1 MFKAR
6 LQSRIK
12 SLLFPG
18 FTPSSHPIAS
28 GSAEHPAALS
38 WESLPLLSPE
48 LIHWG
53 ITHQQ
58 EAVFLPVST
67 SASRHSTRS
76 HHLAC
81 FPLLPP
87 HLHFPHLDSTRQQ
100 PWMLCSTAL
109 RSHKHFMT

>member
-28 GSAEHPAALS
+28 GSAEHTTALS

-48 LIHWG
+48 LIHWE

-58 EAVFLPVST
+58 KAVFLPVPT
-67 SASRHSTRS
+67 SASRPSTRS
-76 HHLAC
+76 HHLQ
-81 FPLLPP
+81 
-87 HLHFPHLDSTRQQ
+87 FPHLNSTRLTRNSPGCSAPQ
-100 PWMLCSTAL
+100 P
-109 RSHKHFMT
+109 